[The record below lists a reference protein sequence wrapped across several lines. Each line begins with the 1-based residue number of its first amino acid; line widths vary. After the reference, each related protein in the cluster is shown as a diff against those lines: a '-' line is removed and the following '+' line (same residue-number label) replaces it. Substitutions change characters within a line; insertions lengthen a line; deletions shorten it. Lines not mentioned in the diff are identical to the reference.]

1 MAVNCWLVPNA
12 IEMLAG
18 VTDRPTRG
26 GGVTCKVA
34 VPEIVPD
41 MAVML
46 ADPCPV
52 LVANPPLLMVAT
64 SPEEV
69 AQVAEL
75 VKVCVVPLL

>member
-1 MAVNCWLVPNA
+1 
-12 IEMLAG
+12 
-18 VTDRPTRG
+18 
-26 GGVTCKVA
+26 
-34 VPEIVPD
+34 